1 MVADDRRLVHTP
13 FVPWGYWSPCAPLVW
28 DPDKAPD
35 IRFSSSHFR
44 KQHPRHKKALST
56 TSLAIVV
63 CTENV
68 QLSLNAK
75 DYYNINYSNQ
85 SLSEFGIVNGDIIYI
100 NSLEK
105 LDDIKQSLENEL
117 ATPILKFINND
128 LSNNQHY
135 TSILFM
141 AIPLYLFAIEKGL
154 YNLDHLSQYYQE
166 ISSIIRLTFNYPQ
179 IDSIK
184 LIFTL
189 FQNGNMTCIAASV
202 RDLPIRKQLILQT
215 KLYLIKQDAIHQS
228 TTNKLNLL
236 YRHLRLLS
244 IRIKDE
250 LIEPILLAI
259 HSAGDQQLDHTPFV
273 PLGYWSPCEPLVWN
287 QGFPTPLGG
296 KSVSTN
302 PVKAPDIRFTS
313 SPFRKHYPHHENTC
327 EILCYLPLT
336 SLGSLMLCNRE
347 LYYRIRNC
355 NTVWRIQLAKLN
367 AKNRPILDSVLSR
380 QQSLSSSSSLQQ
392 IDQKHTTLHKS
403 QQKNIDQTEQSE
415 AYKQFLARYKSL
427 STQKRFICLL
437 RFEPTSPLN
446 FSSFHG
452 SVQLKYLQLIEVQK
466 RCTE

>member
-1 MVADDRRLVHTP
+1 MC
-13 FVPWGYWSPCAPLVW
+13 F
-28 DPDKAPD
+28 
-35 IRFSSSHFR
+35 
-44 KQHPRHKKALST
+44 
-56 TSLAIVV
+56 
-63 CTENV
+63 ENF
-68 QLSLNAK
+68 L
-75 DYYNINYSNQ
+75 
-85 SLSEFGIVNGDIIYI
+85 F
-100 NSLEK
+100 EK
-105 LDDIKQSLENEL
+105 L

-228 TTNKLNLL
+228 TTNKLNLV

-259 HSAGDQQLDHTPFV
+259 HSEYNL
-273 PLGYWSPCEPLVWN
+273 SPRLHLCTLPSEL
-287 QGFPTPLGG
+287 F
-296 KSVSTN
+296 
-302 PVKAPDIRFTS
+302 
-313 SPFRKHYPHHENTC
+313 C

-403 QQKNIDQTEQSE
+403 QQKNIGNDVNNEMDQTEQSE

-427 STQKRFICLL
+427 STQKRL
-437 RFEPTSPLN
+437 RKGTI
-446 FSSFHG
+446 SSIMMLSGNMH
-452 SVQLKYLQLIEVQK
+452 
-466 RCTE
+466 

>member
-1 MVADDRRLVHTP
+1 MKLRLKFLNKFHVFETATASATLNEI
-13 FVPWGYWSPCAPLVW
+13 FECASKIFCL
-28 DPDKAPD
+28 K
-35 IRFSSSHFR
+35 R
-44 KQHPRHKKALST
+44 
-56 TSLAIVV
+56 
-63 CTENV
+63 ENV
-68 QLSLNAK
+68 QISLNAK

-228 TTNKLNLL
+228 TTNKLNLV

-259 HSAGDQQLDHTPFV
+259 HSEYNL
-273 PLGYWSPCEPLVWN
+273 SPRLHLCTLPSEL
-287 QGFPTPLGG
+287 F
-296 KSVSTN
+296 
-302 PVKAPDIRFTS
+302 
-313 SPFRKHYPHHENTC
+313 C

-403 QQKNIDQTEQSE
+403 QQKNIGNDVNNEMDQTEQSE

-427 STQKRFICLL
+427 STQKRL
-437 RFEPTSPLN
+437 RKGTI
-446 FSSFHG
+446 SSIMMLSGNMH
-452 SVQLKYLQLIEVQK
+452 
-466 RCTE
+466 